1 MFPNFIW
8 LKITFLVHYFSSN
21 DCIFYFALVLWLKQ
35 VNGFIKI
42 LPLFHNKCNISNG
55 VMGVMRFVLFTPLE
69 SKIIDF
75 KFQPSSHNSF
85 RDTLCW

>member
-55 VMGVMRFVLFTPLE
+55 VMGVMRFVVSTHLE
-69 SKIIDF
+69 SKIIHF
-75 KFQPSSHNSF
+75 KFYDSIYNSYS
-85 RDTLCW
+85 DTL